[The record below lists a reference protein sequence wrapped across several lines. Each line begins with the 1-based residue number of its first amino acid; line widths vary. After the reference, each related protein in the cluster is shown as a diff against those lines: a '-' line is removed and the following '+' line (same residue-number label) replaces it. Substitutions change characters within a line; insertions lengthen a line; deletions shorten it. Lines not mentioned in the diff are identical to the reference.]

1 MAYTTINKS
10 SLHQNTILYTDSGAV
25 RTLTGVGFQPDFTW
39 IKTRNHTNRHNSF
52 DSVRGATKGL
62 TSDRGDAEYT
72 QADTLTAFTSD
83 GFSLGAD
90 ASGYGVNYDN
100 KNEVAWN
107 WKAGGAGSSNTD
119 GTINTTATSVN
130 TTAGFS
136 ISTYTGTGANATVG
150 HGLGVA
156 PKMIIIKGISNAHWW
171 FVYHAGIPTPTTAKL
186 NLNTNGHNN
195 DAQASYWNS
204 TAPTSSVFSL
214 GTEGSVNSSGADYI
228 AYCFADV
235 AGYSKMGNY
244 KGNGNANGV
253 FIYTGFKPKFLI
265 LKRANGDD
273 WWGLYDSIRSPYNV
287 TKERI
292 YPNTNDAGAD
302 VTNVDFLS
310 NGFRLRSNDGAINA
324 TGGDYIFM
332 SFGQSLVGSNNV
344 PNTAF

>member
-1 MAYTTINKS
+1 MAYTTVNKS
-10 SLHQNTILYTDSGAV
+10 SLHQNTVLYTGNNTGQSI
-25 RTLTGVGFQPDFTW
+25 TGVGFQPDLVWNKSRGNTESHNVWDAVRGTTKGLVTNAGDAESTW
-39 IKTRNHTNRHNSF
+39 ATGLTSF
-52 DSVRGATKGL
+52 DS
-62 TSDRGDAEYT
+62 
-72 QADTLTAFTSD
+72 D
-83 GFSLGAD
+83 GFTVGSLD
-90 ASGYGVNYDN
+90 SLNDN
-100 KNEVAWN
+100 SLNFAAWC
-107 WKAGGAGSSNTD
+107 WKANGAGSANTD
-119 GTINTTATSVN
+119 GSINSTATSAN

-136 ISTYTGTGANATVG
+136 IVKYTGTGSNATVG

-156 PKMIIIKGISNAHWW
+156 PKMILIKGVAATWW

-235 AGYSKMGNY
+235 DGYSRMGSY
-244 KGNGNANGV
+244 KGNSSSTDGV
-253 FIYTGFKPKFLI
+253 FCYTGFKPKFLI

-273 WWGLYDSIRSPYNV
+273 WWGLYDSVRSPYNV

-310 NGFRLRSNDGAINA
+310 NGFKLRTTDGAINA
-324 TGGDYIFM
+324 TGGTYIFM
-332 SFGQSLVGSNNV
+332 AFGQSLVGSNNV
-344 PNTAF
+344 PCTAF

>member
-1 MAYTTINKS
+1 MAYTTVNKS
-10 SLHQNTILYTDSGAV
+10 TDHHFTTLWSGTNAGETISGIP
-25 RTLTGVGFQPDFTW
+25 FQPDLNWTKQRTGTQDHV
-39 IKTRNHTNRHNSF
+39 IV
-52 DSVRGATKGL
+52 DAVRGVQKTFF
-62 TSDRGDAEYT
+62 TNEGDAEYT
-72 QADTLTAFTSD
+72 LADGITAWTSD
-83 GFSLGAD
+83 GFTHGTNNRYCESSNTF
-90 ASGYGVNYDN
+90 AS
-100 KNEVAWN
+100 WS
-107 WKAGGAGSSNTD
+107 WKANGAGSANTD
-119 GTINTTATSVN
+119 GSINSTATSAN

-136 ISTYTGTGANATVG
+136 IVKYTGTGSNATVG

-156 PKMIIIKGISNAHWW
+156 PKMILIKGVAATWW

-310 NGFRLRSNDGAINA
+310 NGFKLRITDSAIN
-324 TGGDYIFM
+324 GDAGNYIYM
-332 SFGQSLVGSNNV
+332 AFGQSLVGSNNV
-344 PNTAF
+344 PCTAF

>member
-1 MAYTTINKS
+1 MAYTTINNS
-10 SLHQNTILYTDSGAV
+10 SLHQTTILYTDSGAV

-186 NLNTNGHNN
+186 NLNTDGYNN
-195 DAQASYWNS
+195 DPQASYWNS
-204 TAPTSSVFSL
+204 TAPTSSVFSI
-214 GTEGSVNSSGADYI
+214 GTEGSVNTSSATYV

-235 AGYSKMGNY
+235 TGYSKMGSY
-244 KGNGNANGV
+244 VGNGNVNGT
-253 FIYTGFKPKFLI
+253 FSYTGFKPTWI
-265 LKRANGDD
+265 MTKRATGSAAPWCVFDSKRDGYNNGNK
-273 WWGLYDSIRSPYNV
+273 LLIANTTAVESSPSFD
-287 TKERI
+287 I
-292 YPNTNDAGAD
+292 
-302 VTNVDFLS
+302 FS
-310 NGFRLRSNDGAINA
+310 NGFKTRTTDGEWN
-324 TGGDYIFM
+324 GNGDTYVYM
-332 SFGQSLVGSNNV
+332 AFGQSIVGTNNI
-344 PNTAF
+344 PTTAR

>member
-1 MAYTTINKS
+1 MAYTAVDKHSVHFNNIEYTGN
-10 SLHQNTILYTDSGAV
+10 NTGQSI
-25 RTLTGVGFQPDFTW
+25 TGVGFQPDLVWNKSRSNTESHNVWDAVRGTTKGLVTNAGDAESTW
-39 IKTRNHTNRHNSF
+39 ATGLTSF
-52 DSVRGATKGL
+52 DS
-62 TSDRGDAEYT
+62 
-72 QADTLTAFTSD
+72 D
-83 GFSLGAD
+83 GFTVGSLD
-90 ASGYGVNYDN
+90 SLNDN
-100 KNEVAWN
+100 SLNFAAWC
-107 WKAGGAGSSNTD
+107 WKANGAGSANTD
-119 GTINTTATSVN
+119 GSINSTATSAN

-136 ISTYTGTGANATVG
+136 IVKYTGTGSNATVG

-156 PKMIIIKGISNAHWW
+156 PKMILIKGVAATWW

-244 KGNGNANGV
+244 IGNSSTDGN
-253 FIYTGFKPKFLI
+253 FCYTGFKPKFLI
-265 LKRANGDD
+265 LKRDNGDD
-273 WWGLYDSIRSPYNV
+273 WWGLYDSVRSPYNV

-310 NGFRLRSNDGAINA
+310 NGFKLRTTDGAINA
-324 TGGDYIFM
+324 TGGTYIFM
-332 SFGQSLVGSNNV
+332 AFGQSLVGSNNV
-344 PNTAF
+344 PCTAF

>member
-1 MAYTTINKS
+1 MAYTTVNKS
-10 SLHQNTILYTDSGAV
+10 SLHQNTVLYTGNNTGQSI
-25 RTLTGVGFQPDFTW
+25 TGVGFQPDLVWNKSRGNTESHNVWDAVRGTTKGLVTNAGDAESTW
-39 IKTRNHTNRHNSF
+39 ATGLTSF
-52 DSVRGATKGL
+52 DS
-62 TSDRGDAEYT
+62 
-72 QADTLTAFTSD
+72 D
-83 GFSLGAD
+83 GFTVGSLD
-90 ASGYGVNYDN
+90 SLNDN
-100 KNEVAWN
+100 SLNFAAWC
-107 WKAGGAGSSNTD
+107 WKANGAGAANTD
-119 GTINTTATSVN
+119 GSINSTATSAN

-136 ISTYTGTGANATVG
+136 IVKYTGTGSNATVG

-156 PKMIIIKGISNAHWW
+156 PKMILIKGVAATWW

-310 NGFRLRSNDGAINA
+310 NGFKLRITDSAIN
-324 TGGDYIFM
+324 GDAGNYIYM
-332 SFGQSLVGSNNV
+332 AFGQSLVGSNNV
-344 PNTAF
+344 PCTAF

>member
-1 MAYTTINKS
+1 MAYTTVNKS
-10 SLHQNTILYTDSGAV
+10 SLHQNTVLYTGNNTGQSI
-25 RTLTGVGFQPDFTW
+25 TGVGFQPDLVWNKSRGNTESHNVWDAVRGTTKGLVTNAGDAESTW
-39 IKTRNHTNRHNSF
+39 ATGLTSF
-52 DSVRGATKGL
+52 DS
-62 TSDRGDAEYT
+62 
-72 QADTLTAFTSD
+72 D
-83 GFSLGAD
+83 GFTVGSLD
-90 ASGYGVNYDN
+90 SLNDN
-100 KNEVAWN
+100 SLNFAAWC
-107 WKAGGAGSSNTD
+107 WKANGAGSANTD
-119 GTINTTATSVN
+119 GSINSTATSAN

-136 ISTYTGTGANATVG
+136 IVKYTGTGSNATVG

-156 PKMIIIKGISNAHWW
+156 PKMILIKGVAATWW

-214 GTEGSVNSSGADYI
+214 GTEGSVNTSGADYI

-244 KGNGNANGV
+244 IGNSSTDGN
-253 FIYTGFKPKFLI
+253 FCYTGFKPKFLI
-265 LKRANGDD
+265 LKRDNGDD

-310 NGFRLRSNDGAINA
+310 NGFKLRTTDGAINA
-324 TGGDYIFM
+324 TGGTYIFM
-332 SFGQSLVGSNNV
+332 AFGQSLVGSNNV
-344 PNTAF
+344 PCTAF

>member
-1 MAYTTINKS
+1 MAYTTVNKS
-10 SLHQNTILYTDSGAV
+10 SLHQNTVLYTGNNTGQSI
-25 RTLTGVGFQPDFTW
+25 TGVGFQPDLVWNKSRGNTESHNVWDAVRGTTKGLVTNAGDAESTW
-39 IKTRNHTNRHNSF
+39 ATGLTSF
-52 DSVRGATKGL
+52 DS
-62 TSDRGDAEYT
+62 
-72 QADTLTAFTSD
+72 D
-83 GFSLGAD
+83 GFTVGSLD
-90 ASGYGVNYDN
+90 SLNDN
-100 KNEVAWN
+100 SLNFAAWC
-107 WKAGGAGSSNTD
+107 WKANGAGSANTD
-119 GTINTTATSVN
+119 GSINSTATSAN

-136 ISTYTGTGANATVG
+136 IVKYTGTGSNATVG

-156 PKMIIIKGISNAHWW
+156 PKMILIKGVAATWW

-235 AGYSKMGNY
+235 DGYSRMGSY
-244 KGNGNANGV
+244 KGNSSSTDGV
-253 FIYTGFKPKFLI
+253 FCYTGFKPKFLI

-310 NGFRLRSNDGAINA
+310 NGFKLRTTDGAINA
-324 TGGDYIFM
+324 TGGTYIFM
-332 SFGQSLVGSNNV
+332 AFGQSLVGSNNV
-344 PNTAF
+344 PCTAF

>member
-1 MAYTTINKS
+1 MAYTTVNKS
-10 SLHQNTILYTDSGAV
+10 SLHQNTVLYTGNNTGQSI
-25 RTLTGVGFQPDFTW
+25 TGVGFQPDLVWNKSRGNTESHNVWDAVRGTTKGLVTNAGDAESTW
-39 IKTRNHTNRHNSF
+39 ATGLTSF
-52 DSVRGATKGL
+52 DS
-62 TSDRGDAEYT
+62 
-72 QADTLTAFTSD
+72 D
-83 GFSLGAD
+83 GFTVGSLD
-90 ASGYGVNYDN
+90 SLNDN
-100 KNEVAWN
+100 SLNFAAWC
-107 WKAGGAGSSNTD
+107 WKANGAGSANTD
-119 GTINTTATSVN
+119 GSINSTATSAN

-136 ISTYTGTGANATVG
+136 IVKYTGTGSNATVG

-156 PKMIIIKGISNAHWW
+156 PKMILIKGVAATWW

-310 NGFRLRSNDGAINA
+310 NGFKLRTTDGAINA
-324 TGGDYIFM
+324 TGGTYIFM
-332 SFGQSLVGSNNV
+332 AFGQSLVGSNNV
-344 PNTAF
+344 PCTAF

>member
-1 MAYTTINKS
+1 MAYTTVNKS
-10 SLHQNTILYTDSGAV
+10 SLHQNTVLYTGNNTGQSI
-25 RTLTGVGFQPDFTW
+25 TGVGFQPDLVWNKSRGNTESHNVWDAVRGTTKGLVTNAGDAESTW
-39 IKTRNHTNRHNSF
+39 ATGLTSF
-52 DSVRGATKGL
+52 DS
-62 TSDRGDAEYT
+62 
-72 QADTLTAFTSD
+72 D
-83 GFSLGAD
+83 GFTVGSLD
-90 ASGYGVNYDN
+90 SLNDN
-100 KNEVAWN
+100 SLNFAAWC
-107 WKAGGAGSSNTD
+107 WKANGAGSANTD
-119 GTINTTATSVN
+119 GSINSTATSAN

-136 ISTYTGTGANATVG
+136 IVKYTGTGSNATVG

-156 PKMIIIKGISNAHWW
+156 PKMILIKGVAATWW

-310 NGFRLRSNDGAINA
+310 NGFKLRITDSAIN
-324 TGGDYIFM
+324 GDAGNYIYM
-332 SFGQSLVGSNNV
+332 AFGQSLVGSNNV
-344 PNTAF
+344 PCTAF

>member
-1 MAYTTINKS
+1 MAYTTVNKS
-10 SLHQNTILYTDSGAV
+10 SLHQNTVLYTGNNTGQSI
-25 RTLTGVGFQPDFTW
+25 TGVGFQPDLVWNKSRGNTESHNVWDAVRGTTKGLVTNAGDAESTW
-39 IKTRNHTNRHNSF
+39 ATGLTSF
-52 DSVRGATKGL
+52 DS
-62 TSDRGDAEYT
+62 
-72 QADTLTAFTSD
+72 D
-83 GFSLGAD
+83 GFTVGSLD
-90 ASGYGVNYDN
+90 SLNDN
-100 KNEVAWN
+100 SLNFAAWC
-107 WKAGGAGSSNTD
+107 WKANGAGSANTD
-119 GTINTTATSVN
+119 GSINSTATSAN

-136 ISTYTGTGANATVG
+136 IVKYTGTGSNATVG

-156 PKMIIIKGISNAHWW
+156 PKMILIKGVAATWW

-214 GTEGSVNSSGADYI
+214 GTEGSVNTSGADYI

-244 KGNGNANGV
+244 IGNSSTDGN
-253 FIYTGFKPKFLI
+253 FCYTGFKPKFLI
-265 LKRANGDD
+265 LKRDNGDD
-273 WWGLYDSIRSPYNV
+273 WWGLYDSVRSPYNV

-310 NGFRLRSNDGAINA
+310 NGFKLRTTDGAINA
-324 TGGDYIFM
+324 TGGTYIFM
-332 SFGQSLVGSNNV
+332 AFGQSLVGSNNV
-344 PNTAF
+344 PCTAF

>member
-1 MAYTTINKS
+1 MAYTTVNKS
-10 SLHQNTILYTDSGAV
+10 SLHQNTVLYTGNNTGQSI
-25 RTLTGVGFQPDFTW
+25 TGVGFQPDLVWNKSRGNTESHNVWDAVRGTTKGLVTNAGDAESTW
-39 IKTRNHTNRHNSF
+39 ATGLTSF
-52 DSVRGATKGL
+52 DS
-62 TSDRGDAEYT
+62 
-72 QADTLTAFTSD
+72 D
-83 GFSLGAD
+83 GFTVGSLD
-90 ASGYGVNYDN
+90 SLNDN
-100 KNEVAWN
+100 SLNFAAWC
-107 WKAGGAGSSNTD
+107 WKANGAGSANTD
-119 GTINTTATSVN
+119 GSINSTATSAN

-136 ISTYTGTGANATVG
+136 IVKYTGTGSNATVG

-156 PKMIIIKGISNAHWW
+156 PKMILIKGVAATWW

-244 KGNGNANGV
+244 IGNSSTDGN
-253 FIYTGFKPKFLI
+253 FCYTGFKPKFLI
-265 LKRANGDD
+265 LKRDNGDD
-273 WWGLYDSIRSPYNV
+273 WWGLYDSVRSPYNV

-310 NGFRLRSNDGAINA
+310 NGFKLRTTDGAINA
-324 TGGDYIFM
+324 TGGTYIFM
-332 SFGQSLVGSNNV
+332 AFGQSLVGSNNV
-344 PNTAF
+344 PCTAF

>member
-1 MAYTTINKS
+1 MAYTTVNKS
-10 SLHQNTILYTDSGAV
+10 SLHQNTVLYTGNNTGQSI
-25 RTLTGVGFQPDFTW
+25 TGVGFQPDLVWNKSRGNTESHNVWDAVRGTTKGLVTNAGDAESTW
-39 IKTRNHTNRHNSF
+39 ATGLTSF
-52 DSVRGATKGL
+52 DS
-62 TSDRGDAEYT
+62 
-72 QADTLTAFTSD
+72 D
-83 GFSLGAD
+83 GFTVGSLD
-90 ASGYGVNYDN
+90 SLNDN
-100 KNEVAWN
+100 SLNFAAWC
-107 WKAGGAGSSNTD
+107 WKANGAGSANTD
-119 GTINTTATSVN
+119 GSINSTATSAN

-136 ISTYTGTGANATVG
+136 IVKYTGTGSNATVG

-156 PKMIIIKGISNAHWW
+156 PKMILIKGVAATWW

-310 NGFRLRSNDGAINA
+310 NGFKLRKTDSAIN
-324 TGGDYIFM
+324 GDAGNYIYM
-332 SFGQSLVGSNNV
+332 AFGQSLVGSNNV
-344 PNTAF
+344 PCTAF